1 MLLAGAVDVAHVH
14 VKRAVFFAQIVKGI
28 ALRRPNGCTV
38 FAVKVGKLGVFA
50 AATQPNVSRYG
61 RAMVLAPGVFVA
73 LLVVIQQVAVGPDA
87 DVHHGKSR
95 EKVGSATISAHLIH
109 LREHSVGKDDAL
121 GRGHNATGVKHGVV
135 VFECDG
141 GLAVAVGG

>member
-1 MLLAGAVDVAHVH
+1 MLLASAVDVAQVH
-14 VKRAVFFAQIVKGI
+14 VKRAVFFAQVVKGV
-28 ALRRPNGCTV
+28 ALSGPNGCAV
-38 FAVKVGKLGVFA
+38 FAVKVGKFGVFTA
-50 AATQPNVSRYG
+50 AAQPNVSRDG

-95 EKVGSATISAHLIH
+95 EKMGSATISAHFIH
-109 LREHSVGKDDAL
+109 LREHSVGKDNAL
-121 GRGHNATGVKHGVV
+121 GRGHNAAGVKHGVV

-141 GLAVAVGG
+141 ALAVAVSG

>member
-1 MLLAGAVDVAHVH
+1 MLACAVDVAHVH
-14 VKRAVFFAQIVKGI
+14 VKGAVFFAEIVKGI
-28 ALRRPNGCTV
+28 ALRRPNGCAV

-50 AATQPNVSRYG
+50 TATQPNVSRYG
-61 RAMVLAPGVFVA
+61 RAMMLTPGVFVA
-73 LLVVIQQVAVGPDA
+73 LLVVIQQVAAGPDA

-95 EKVGSATISAHLIH
+95 EKMGSATIDAHFIH

-121 GRGHNATGVKHGVV
+121 GRGYDATGVKHGVV

-141 GLAVAVGG
+141 RLAVAVGG